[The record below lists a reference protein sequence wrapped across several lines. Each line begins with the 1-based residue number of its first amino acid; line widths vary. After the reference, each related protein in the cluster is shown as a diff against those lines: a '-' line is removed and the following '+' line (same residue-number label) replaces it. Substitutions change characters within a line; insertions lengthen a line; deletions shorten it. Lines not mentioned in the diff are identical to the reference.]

1 MSLAQTVWQL
11 LKYQGQQ
18 NMTKIF
24 DFTFCGFSQKAPM
37 GFFPYAYLWKAEK
50 VYIQELLSV

>member
-18 NMTKIF
+18 NMTKVL

-37 GFFPYAYLWKAEK
+37 GFFPYA
-50 VYIQELLSV
+50 